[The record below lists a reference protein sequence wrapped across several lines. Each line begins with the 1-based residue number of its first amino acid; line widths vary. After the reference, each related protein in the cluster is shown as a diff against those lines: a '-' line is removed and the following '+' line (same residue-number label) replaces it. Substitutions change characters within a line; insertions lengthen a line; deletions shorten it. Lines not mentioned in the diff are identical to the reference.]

1 MVGMAF
7 IAAQAMECLPFLYC
21 ATWSAWHWA
30 QVSGVGIF
38 TFATSAAEVCS
49 SPWQTTQPI
58 SDWLCLLSFQSETML
73 GVVLVWHSMH
83 CALGEAELA
92 AEAIPGVII
101 RAATKKASRYARG
114 RKSMEIS
121 YEERFMQLRGWSLCD
136 LRHIRQSRYGPDGA
150 ETRKLLVPQ
159 RLDGIEVGSADGGD
173 HAAHQAGND
182 EDASGHDH
190 GDGGDDEADIGGLG
204 VQRHF
209 AVERDAAHADGDK
222 VSETDSAD
230 AAHGRDDQG
239 FRKKLREDVAL

>member
-38 TFATSAAEVCS
+38 TLATSAAEVCS

-121 YEERFMQLRGWSLCD
+121 YEERFMQSRGWSLCD
-136 LRHIRQSRYGPDGA
+136 LRHI
-150 ETRKLLVPQ
+150 RKLLVPQ
-159 RLDGIEVGSADGGD
+159 RLDGIEVGRTDGGD
-173 HAAHQAGND
+173 HAADQT
-182 EDASGHDH
+182 
-190 GDGGDDEADIGGLG
+190 GDDQDARGHHHRNRRDDQADIGVLS
-204 VQRHF
+204 VQGKF
-209 AVERDAAHADGDK
+209 
-222 VSETDSAD
+222 
-230 AAHGRDDQG
+230 
-239 FRKKLREDVAL
+239 